1 MGHPSRR
8 LIAAAM
14 TLMLV
19 QPLLAGCLVVERGGM
34 SEEDEAG
41 LKVYREYEADPA
53 AATARFLEAWRT
65 GAPRRSQDK
74 ARSRWIAIAGL
85 LSSRGQGPTNEFR
98 MFLIESLDDTNPAI
112 AVQAARELTLV
123 AGKDVVNALLDKT
136 ASTAA
141 DATVREA
148 SAMALIEKVE
158 MRMFSSSEGDEAVLL
173 DRLTAACVA
182 PQRTT
187 QLVALCEQAKQALS
201 RRAEERKLDACV
213 GRPIA
218 SPADCIRD
226 ATK

>member
-1 MGHPSRR
+1 
-8 LIAAAM
+8 
-14 TLMLV
+14 MLV
-19 QPLLAGCLVVERGGM
+19 LPLLAGCPVVERGGV
-34 SEEDEAG
+34 SEEEDAG

-53 AATARFLEAWRT
+53 TATARFLEAWRT
-65 GAPRRSQDK
+65 GAPRRAQGK

-85 LSSRGQGPTNEFR
+85 LSSRGQGPTNELR
-98 MFLIESLDDTNPAI
+98 MFLVESLDDAKPAI
-112 AVQAARELTLV
+112 AVQAARELTGV

-148 SAMALIEKVE
+148 SAMALIEKVD
-158 MRMFSSSEGDEAVLL
+158 MQVFSAAEGDEVVLL
-173 DRLTAACVA
+173 DRLTVDCAAS
-182 PQRTT
+182 QRTT
-187 QLVALCEQAKQALS
+187 QLVALCEQTKQALS